1 MNKLKKNI
9 EKIIFDSKGILVFF
23 YFGLIIGMCC
33 YAWVYAKEVYHLIV
47 HLKQYDKE
55 SIMLG
60 LLELVDMVMIAWLV
74 RSIITGSYN
83 SAVSK
88 EHGFSGENI
97 TSGLLKVKMSTSMIS
112 VSTIYLLQTYINS
125 ANITWDQ
132 LLKQVVIHLVFLA
145 TGALLAYAEYL
156 HDLGDSINPHDT
168 DGVKPINHHVN
179 TLKTELKESINKH

>member
-1 MNKLKKNI
+1 MNTFKKNI

-33 YAWVYAKEVYHLIV
+33 YAWVYAKEVYHLII

-125 ANITWDQ
+125 ANIGWDQ

-168 DGVKPINHHVN
+168 DGVKPLNHQVN
-179 TLKTELKESINKH
+179 GIKESTNKH